1 VSALSPRQVLEQLA
15 AAIPA
20 AERARLVIVGSLA
33 VGYHYFGRDPDAPVR
48 TKDVDCVIAPR
59 VRAVEEGAR
68 VAEMLLERRWRP
80 RMTGP
85 HAEPGTAATPEQDL
99 PAVRLHPPDS
109 EEWFLELLTVPAAE
123 EERGAHWTRLP
134 LSRGHYGLPSFEFLA
149 LETHQ
154 PLPTDLGLS
163 YAQPAL
169 MALAHLL
176 EHPQVGAA
184 TMSGL
189 IEGRRIK
196 RGAKDLGRVL
206 AIAALAGPDEVENWP
221 AAWSSALRACFPARG
236 AELAPRAGAG
246 LRELLDRE
254 EDLEQA
260 MWTCNTGLLAS
271 RPLSLGQI
279 RATGLRVL
287 QDAADPLAL
296 LHRRNGPTF

>member
-1 VSALSPRQVLEQLA
+1 MSALSPRQVLEQLA

-20 AERARLVIVGSLA
+20 EARARLVVVGSLA

-68 VAEMLLERRWRP
+68 MAELLLARHWRP
-80 RMTGP
+80 RMVGEHTT
-85 HAEPGTAATPEQDL
+85 PGNATTPANEL

-109 EEWFLELLTVPAAE
+109 DEWFLELLTVPGAE
-123 EERGAHWTRLP
+123 EERGSHWTRLP
-134 LSRGHYGLPSFEFLA
+134 LSRGHYALPSFEFLA
-149 LETHQ
+149 LETHR
-154 PLPTDLGLS
+154 PLPTDLGLA
-163 YAQPAL
+163 YAQPSL

-206 AIAALAGPDEVENWP
+206 AIAALAGPDEVESWP
-221 AAWSSALRACFPARG
+221 PIWGAALQECFPSPWRPLARG
-236 AELAPRAGAG
+236 IGAG
-246 LRELLDRE
+246 LRELLERE

-260 MWTCNTGLLAS
+260 MWTCNQGLLAS
-271 RPLSLGQI
+271 RPLSLEQM
-279 RATGLRVL
+279 RATGQRVL
-287 QDAADPLAL
+287 QDATEPLTEL
-296 LHRRNGPTF
+296 DEEV

>member
-1 VSALSPRQVLEQLA
+1 MSALSPRQVLEQLA

-20 AERARLVIVGSLA
+20 AARTRLVVVGSLA

-68 VAEMLLERRWRP
+68 VAELLLASQWRP
-80 RMTGP
+80 RLVGA
-85 HAEPGTAATPEQDL
+85 HAVPGTAATPAEDL

-123 EERGAHWTRLP
+123 DERGAHWTRLP

-149 LETHQ
+149 LETHR

-176 EHPQVGAA
+176 EHPRVGAA

-196 RGAKDLGRVL
+196 RSAKDLGRVL
-206 AIAALAGPDEVENWP
+206 AIAALAGPDEVETWP
-221 AAWSSALRACFPARG
+221 PAWSAALQECFPKRWR
-236 AELAPRAGAG
+236 ELAPLAGAG
-246 LRELLDRE
+246 LRELLSND

-260 MWTCNTGLLAS
+260 MWTCNQGLLAS
-271 RPLSLGQI
+271 RPLSLEQI
-279 RATGLRVL
+279 RATGLRVQ
-287 QDAADPLAL
+287 QDAADPLAQAL
-296 LHRRNGPTF
+296 RAG

>member
-1 VSALSPRQVLEQLA
+1 MSALSPRQVLEQLA

-20 AERARLVIVGSLA
+20 AARARLVVVGSLA

-68 VAEMLLERRWRP
+68 VAELLLANHWRP
-80 RMTGP
+80 RLVGLHTT
-85 HAEPGTAATPEQDL
+85 PGTAATPAEDL
-99 PAVRLHPPDS
+99 PAVRLHPPESD
-109 EEWFLELLTVPAAE
+109 EWFLELLTVPAAE
-123 EERGAHWTRLP
+123 NERGSHWTRLP
-134 LSRGHYGLPSFEFLA
+134 LSSGHYGLPSFEFLT
-149 LETHQ
+149 LETHR
-154 PLPTDLGLS
+154 PLPTDLGLAT
-163 YAQPAL
+163 AQPPL

-206 AIAALAGPDEVENWP
+206 AIAALAGPDAVDSWP
-221 AAWSSALRACFPARG
+221 AIWDEALRECFPTRWRD
-236 AELAPRAGAG
+236 LAPRAGTG
-246 LRELLDRE
+246 LRELLSSD

-260 MWTCNTGLLAS
+260 MWTCNQGLLAS
-271 RPLSLGQI
+271 RPLSLDQM

-287 QDAADPLAL
+287 QDAADALAA
-296 LHRRNGPTF
+296 LHPAV

>member
-1 VSALSPRQVLEQLA
+1 MSALSPRQVLEQLA

-20 AERARLVIVGSLA
+20 DARARLVVVGSLA
-33 VGYHYFGRDPDAPVR
+33 VGYHYFGRDADAPVR

-68 VAEMLLERRWRP
+68 VAELLLAGNWRP
-80 RMTGP
+80 RLAGP
-85 HAEPGTAATPEQDL
+85 HATPGTADTPAADL
-99 PAVRLHPPDS
+99 PAVRLHPPHSD
-109 EEWFLELLTVPAAE
+109 EWFLELLTVPRTE
-123 EERGAHWTRLP
+123 EERGSHWTRLP

-206 AIAALAGPDEVENWP
+206 AIAALAGPGAVETWP
-221 AAWSSALRACFPARG
+221 PLWRAALRECFPTRWRA
-236 AELAPRAGAG
+236 LAQGTGAG
-246 LRELLDRE
+246 LRDLLQRE
-254 EDLEQA
+254 DDLEQA
-260 MWTCNTGLLAS
+260 MWTCNQGLLAS
-271 RPLSLGQI
+271 RPLSLAQL

-287 QDAADPLAL
+287 QDAAEPLAESA
-296 LHRRNGPTF
+296 PAA